1 MQATGSMPYE
11 PFIQPSEA
19 HDETLQPQR
28 RPAAVHR
35 KADEDDYTGFPK
47 VIMYFTG
54 DEDCV
59 QKIMDHTGG
68 TGVARPTHE

>member
-1 MQATGSMPYE
+1 MSLLYSLLKPMVKHYNPNG
-11 PFIQPSEA
+11 
-19 HDETLQPQR
+19 DLPQYILG
-28 RPAAVHR
+28 

-68 TGVARPTHE
+68 TGVARPTYE